1 MIFIESEGNSNYPF
15 RVLTCLEVPKIKF
28 KKLSWCQLWPLKR

>member
-1 MIFIESEGNSNYPF
+1 MKPYDFYRGRGNSNYPF

-28 KKLSWCQLWPLKR
+28 KKLS